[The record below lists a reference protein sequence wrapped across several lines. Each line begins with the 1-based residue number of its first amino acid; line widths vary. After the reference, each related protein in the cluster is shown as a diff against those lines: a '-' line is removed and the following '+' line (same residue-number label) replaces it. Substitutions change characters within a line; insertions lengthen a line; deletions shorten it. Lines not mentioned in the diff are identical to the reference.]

1 MTSKVTD
8 VVHLLE
14 QAQKRL
20 DQHDFAFNEAVDTV
34 LGILRSKGVVSHKR
48 ISVNG
53 KWHRLLAASLVLAYE
68 QNTDFALSTRFQEAL
83 HTRGVS
89 TSIVRFLDD
98 AVREGIIC
106 SQSPDGK
113 AKGQLNLGPII
124 TQYLGSQ

>member
-53 KWHRLLAASLVLAYE
+53 KWHRLLAASLALAYE
-68 QNTDFALSTRFQEAL
+68 QNTQFALPTRFQEEL
-83 HTRGVS
+83 HNRGVS
-89 TSIVRFLDD
+89 TSVVRFLDK
-98 AVREGIIC
+98 AVIEGVVC
-106 SQSPDGK
+106 SQSPDLK
-113 AKGQLNLGPII
+113 AKGALSLGDIVRS
-124 TQYLGSQ
+124 YLASL

>member
-53 KWHRLLAASLVLAYE
+53 RWHRLLAASLVLAYE
-68 QNTDFALSTRFQEAL
+68 QNTAFALPTRCQEKL
-83 HTRGVS
+83 YHLGVS
-89 TSIVRFLDD
+89 TSVVSFLDD

-106 SQSPDGK
+106 SPSPK
-113 AKGQLNLGPII
+113 ATGALSLGGIV
-124 TQYLGSQ
+124 TSYLASL

>member
-53 KWHRLLAASLVLAYE
+53 RWHRLLAASLVLAHE
-68 QNTDFALSTRFQEAL
+68 KNTQFALPTRFQEEL
-83 HTRGVS
+83 HNRGVS
-89 TSIVRFLDD
+89 TSVVRSLDD
-98 AVREGIIC
+98 AVHQGIIC

-113 AKGQLNLGPII
+113 AKGALSLGCIVRS
-124 TQYLGSQ
+124 YLASL